1 LNTIKRLIYF
11 LPLLAI
17 SMWVFGMGQNFNTFS
32 EFSKSEFSQLP
43 VKKEITK
50 ITHSNYDEGEIIII
64 EAEPEIETDIEWLRY
79 ENTSCNF
86 NSKIKE
92 KKVQSQE
99 FLNFSLKSSIPLYDL
114 YCNWKFH
121 LS

>member
-1 LNTIKRLIYF
+1 MNTIKRLIYF

>member
-1 LNTIKRLIYF
+1 
-11 LPLLAI
+11 
-17 SMWVFGMGQNFNTFS
+17 MWVFGMGQNFNTFS

-79 ENTSCNF
+79 ENTSYNF